1 MFAKFNGIIFFII
14 YLLHFVGVGVYAFQ
28 TIFGTKNF
36 MERFNIDPSGAIMVR
51 LAGAFMM
58 AVFLM
63 SVYVGFVRPS
73 GLNGTWAFLN
83 LVLINN
89 LCIFLCN
96 FYSIKID
103 KTGVTEKT
111 GIEPIVSPLVLTIMS
126 AVLCYGLADKIYI

>member
-83 LVLINN
+83 LVFINN

-111 GIEPIVSPLVLTIMS
+111 GVEPIVSPLVLTIMS

>member
-1 MFAKFNGIIFFII
+1 MELYFLSFTYFI
-14 YLLHFVGVGVYAFQ
+14 LLSGRYAFQ

-73 GLNGTWAFLN
+73 GLNGH
-83 LVLINN
+83 
-89 LCIFLCN
+89 
-96 FYSIKID
+96 
-103 KTGVTEKT
+103 
-111 GIEPIVSPLVLTIMS
+111 
-126 AVLCYGLADKIYI
+126 GLLKFGLY

>member
-83 LVLINN
+83 LVLI
-89 LCIFLCN
+89 
-96 FYSIKID
+96 
-103 KTGVTEKT
+103 
-111 GIEPIVSPLVLTIMS
+111 
-126 AVLCYGLADKIYI
+126 

>member
-83 LVLINN
+83 LVFINN

-103 KTGVTEKT
+103 KTGVTEKQ
-111 GIEPIVSPLVLTIMS
+111 ESNQS
-126 AVLCYGLADKIYI
+126 YHH